1 MTHQPSRLWSAIVLS
16 TVTIACTYPACAKP
30 QPKSTISIGSKL
42 LVPTDP
48 LTLSLIKTG
57 TKLPSSKSADRQLT
71 KILGSDRGKIN
82 RTHQSID
89 SRSLSGLSNF
99 IDLDRNVSRA
109 TDLSAVNR
117 LIK

>member
-1 MTHQPSRLWSAIVLS
+1 MTHQPSRLWSTIVLLS

-30 QPKSTISIGSKL
+30 QPKSTISIDSKL
-42 LVPTDP
+42 LVPTDR

-57 TKLPSSKSADRQLT
+57 TKLPSIKSSKSSDRQLA
-71 KILGSDRGKIN
+71 KISGSDRGK
-82 RTHQSID
+82 ID

-99 IDLDRNVSRA
+99 IDRDRNVSRT
-109 TDLSAVNR
+109 TDLSAINR